1 MAFLEVP
8 SDFLAFLAKQHFDDA
23 QAEDVG
29 RKLVAY
35 EIFSPKELL
44 VFFSAGPSIYDFW
57 KDHLD
62 WERKGGIL
70 SKLKDMLI
78 KLQNHEKRRPSRNQ
92 TGSWIRVSTTQFTK
106 RQTRPLPLLG

>member
-1 MAFLEVP
+1 MAFLAVP

-29 RKLVAY
+29 RKLAAY
-35 EIFSPKELL
+35 EIFSPKYFLC
-44 VFFSAGPSIYDFW
+44 FFSAGPSIYDFW

-70 SKLKDMLI
+70 SKLRDMLI
-78 KLQNHEKRRPSRNQ
+78 KLQNHEKEALEESDRLLDSRLDNPINKK
-92 TGSWIRVSTTQFTK
+92 TN
-106 RQTRPLPLLG
+106 